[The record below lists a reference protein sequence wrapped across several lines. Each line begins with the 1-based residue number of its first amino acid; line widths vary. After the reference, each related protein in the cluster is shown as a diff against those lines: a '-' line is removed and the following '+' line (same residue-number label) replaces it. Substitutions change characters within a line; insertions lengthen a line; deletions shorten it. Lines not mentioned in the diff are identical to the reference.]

1 MVRRNRRSHPSKQ
14 IKTHY
19 AVFTEGQVTEP
30 LYLELLRQYLRPKY
44 ATFSIHAIGGEPSK
58 VLKEYRKARQ
68 CEDFDRAILIIDV
81 DQHDKL
87 DETLRECKSCTDV
100 DAVVSSPC
108 FELWLLWHAIDR
120 RGHVET
126 HECVK
131 LTRSH
136 NLTKD
141 KALTAKFPIESID
154 EAMTRARDAWPNP
167 TPNEKGPNPS
177 SAMPW
182 FIDLLLTPP
191 KES

>member
-30 LYLELLRQYLRPKY
+30 LYLQLLRQYLRPKY

-68 CEDFDRAILIIDV
+68 REDFDRAILIIDV
-81 DQHDKL
+81 DQHDRL
-87 DETLRECKSCTDV
+87 DETLRECKSSTDV

-131 LTRSH
+131 LTRSR
-136 NLTKD
+136 NLTRD
-141 KALTAKFPIESID
+141 KALAMKFPIESID
-154 EAMTRARDAWPNP
+154 EAMTRARDAWPNL

-182 FIDLLLTPP
+182 FIDLLITPP
-191 KES
+191 KGS

>member
-19 AVFTEGQVTEP
+19 VVFTEGQVTEP

-44 ATFSIHAIGGEPSK
+44 ATFSIRAIGGEPSK

-68 CEDFDRAILIIDV
+68 REDFDRAILIIDV
-81 DQHDKL
+81 DQHDRL
-87 DETLRECKSCTDV
+87 DETLRECKSSTDV
-100 DAVVSSPC
+100 DAVVSNPC
-108 FELWLLWHAIDR
+108 FELWLLWHAIDM
-120 RGHVET
+120 RGHIET

-136 NLTKD
+136 NLTRD
-141 KALTAKFPIESID
+141 KALAMKFPIESID
-154 EAMTRARDAWPNP
+154 EAMTRARDTWQTL

-182 FIDLLLTPP
+182 FIDLLITPP

>member
-30 LYLELLRQYLRPKY
+30 LYLQLLRQYLRPKY

-68 CEDFDRAILIIDV
+68 REDFDRAILIIDV
-81 DQHDKL
+81 DQHDRL
-87 DETLRECKSCTDV
+87 EETLRECKSSTDV

-131 LTRSH
+131 LTRSR
-136 NLTKD
+136 NLTRD
-141 KALTAKFPIESID
+141 KALAMKFPIESID
-154 EAMTRARDAWPNP
+154 EAMTRARDAWPNL

-182 FIDLLLTPP
+182 FIDLLITPP
-191 KES
+191 KGS